1 MRRTVW
7 FRDFAAALGLLR
19 EEADSATA
27 WRLGATVLLVVTGGL
42 LAGLAP
48 LALKSLVD
56 TLASGED
63 WRRRTVIASATAQA
77 AWYLAALC
85 VARLLAEL
93 RPSLI
98 GAAEQRI
105 YARLRQRFLAHLLA
119 LGLPF
124 HLSRRTGALVQS
136 GEQALLGYQI
146 IIFNLV
152 HSLLPVLV
160 ELVTVTLVLLSL
172 GQPAM
177 VATFG
182 ATALAYLGVVS
193 MCARRLEGVAH
204 AVSDASL
211 RTQGMLTDA
220 LLNYETIKYFGAER
234 STRDRFDA
242 TSEALERRWVRLHRE
257 RTRLGLAL
265 TMTFVLSVTASL
277 ALSIH
282 AVAHGS
288 LSIGGFV
295 LANVYMLQIVRPFE
309 MLGAAARDLSQA
321 LVFVRPMLDVLAQAP
336 ESSALSRLL
345 PAPHCDDGPSGAAI
359 DIARP
364 QRGPCISFRAVR
376 FGYDGQ
382 TLVHDLDLSIP
393 AGRTVAIVG
402 ASGSGKSSLIRL
414 LLRLYEPQAGGIWLD
429 DQNIASIPL
438 SELRALIGLVPQ
450 DAVLFNDTMAF
461 NIAIGNPAASR
472 CDIERAAQVARL
484 HDFIVSLPAGYD
496 TVVGERGL
504 RLSGGERQRI
514 AIARA
519 VVRQPCIYVLDEAT
533 SMLDN
538 VTESKVLTNLQSVS
552 AGCTTITIAHRLSTV
567 RHADEI
573 VVLEGGRVAERGDH
587 ASLLARNGPYAL
599 MWAAQGGAVQTCP
612 VVYDATWQAT
622 RTTRHPQRGR
632 IRAAHRRRA

>member
-1 MRRTVW
+1 MAW
-7 FRDFAAALGLLR
+7 SRDLAAALGLLR
-19 EEADSATA
+19 EEADSAAA
-27 WRLGATVLLVVTGGL
+27 WRLGATVSLVVTGGL

-48 LALKSLVD
+48 LALKNLVD
-56 TLASGED
+56 TLTSGVD
-63 WRRRTVIASATAQA
+63 WRQRTVIASAAAQA
-77 AWYLAALC
+77 AWYLAALSL
-85 VARLLAEL
+85 ARLLAEL

-124 HLSRRTGALVQS
+124 HLGRRTGALVQS

-182 ATALAYLGVVS
+182 ATALAYLVVVGI
-193 MCARRLEGVAH
+193 CARRLEGVAQ
-204 AVSDASL
+204 AVSDANL
-211 RTQGMLTDA
+211 GTQGMLTDA

-242 TSEALERRWVRLHRE
+242 VSQVLETRWARLHHE

-265 TMTFVLSVTASL
+265 TMTFVLSLTVSL
-277 ALSIH
+277 ALAIQ
-282 AVAHGS
+282 AVADGS
-288 LSIGGFV
+288 LSVGGFV

-321 LVFVRPMLDVLAQAP
+321 LVFVRPMLDVLSQAP
-336 ESSALSRLL
+336 ESSASTRRPPDPHGDGGPSSSANDTAHHR
-345 PAPHCDDGPSGAAI
+345 PAPA
-359 DIARP
+359 
-364 QRGPCISFRAVR
+364 ISFRGVR
-376 FGYDGQ
+376 FGYDGKTVLQ
-382 TLVHDLDLSIP
+382 DLDLSVA

-414 LLRLYEPQAGGIWLD
+414 LLGLYPPQAGGIWLD

-438 SELRALIGLVPQ
+438 SELRAMIGLVPQ
-450 DAVLFNDTMAF
+450 DAVLFNDTVAF
-461 NIAIGNPAASR
+461 NIAIGSPTASR
-472 CDIERAAQVARL
+472 GAIEQAAKVARL
-484 HDFIVSLPAGYD
+484 HDFVMSLPAGYD

-519 VVRQPCIYVLDEAT
+519 VVRQPRIYVLDEAT

-538 VTESKVLTNLQSVS
+538 VTESKILNGLQKVS

-567 RHADEI
+567 RHAEEI
-573 VVLEGGRVAERGDH
+573 VVLESGRVVERGDH
-587 ASLLARNGPYAL
+587 PSLLARNGPYAL
-599 MWAAQGGAVQTCP
+599 MWAAQVRAVQ
-612 VVYDATWQAT
+612 
-622 RTTRHPQRGR
+622 
-632 IRAAHRRRA
+632 HRPIG

>member
-1 MRRTVW
+1 MSW
-7 FRDFAAALGLLR
+7 SRDFAAALGLLR
-19 EEADSATA
+19 EEADSAAA
-27 WRLGATVLLVVTGGL
+27 WRLGATVSLVVTGGL

-48 LALKSLVD
+48 LALKGLVD
-56 TLASGED
+56 TLASGVD
-63 WRRRTVIASATAQA
+63 WRQRTVIASAAAQA

-85 VARLLAEL
+85 LARLLAEL

-124 HLSRRTGALVQS
+124 HLGRRTGALVQS

-152 HSLLPVLV
+152 HSFLPVLV

-182 ATALAYLGVVS
+182 ATALAYLVVVGI
-193 MCARRLEGVAH
+193 CARRLESVAQ
-204 AVSDASL
+204 AVSDANL
-211 RTQGMLTDA
+211 RTQDMLTDA

-242 TSEALERRWVRLHRE
+242 ASQVLERRWTRLHDE

-265 TMTFVLSVTASL
+265 TVTFVLSLTASL
-277 ALSIH
+277 ALAIQ
-282 AVAHGS
+282 AVADGT
-288 LSIGGFV
+288 LSVGGFV

-336 ESSALSRLL
+336 ESSASARPPPASHTEGGPSASASHTAHHR
-345 PAPHCDDGPSGAAI
+345 PAPA
-359 DIARP
+359 
-364 QRGPCISFRAVR
+364 ISFRGVR
-376 FGYDGQ
+376 FGYDGK
-382 TLVHDLDLSIP
+382 TVLHDLDLSVA

-414 LLRLYEPQAGGIWLD
+414 LLGLYAPQAGGIWLD

-438 SELRALIGLVPQ
+438 SELRAMIGLVPQ
-450 DAVLFNDTMAF
+450 DAVLFNDTIAF
-461 NIAIGNPAASR
+461 NIAIGSPTAIRGAIEQAAK
-472 CDIERAAQVARL
+472 VAGL
-484 HDFIVSLPAGYD
+484 HDFIMSLPEGYD

-519 VVRQPCIYVLDEAT
+519 VVRQPRIYVLDEAT

-538 VTESKVLTNLQSVS
+538 VTESKILKNLQKVA

-567 RHADEI
+567 RHAEEI
-573 VVLEGGRVAERGDH
+573 AVLESGRVVERGDH

-599 MWAAQGGAVQTCP
+599 MWAAQVRAVRNRP
-612 VVYDATWQAT
+612 VA
-622 RTTRHPQRGR
+622 
-632 IRAAHRRRA
+632 

>member
-1 MRRTVW
+1 MSW
-7 FRDFAAALGLLR
+7 SRDFAAALGLLR
-19 EEADSATA
+19 EEADSAAA
-27 WRLGATVLLVVTGGL
+27 WRLGATVSLVVTGGL

-48 LALKSLVD
+48 LALKGLVD
-56 TLASGED
+56 TLASGVD
-63 WRRRTVIASATAQA
+63 WRQRTVIASAAAQA

-85 VARLLAEL
+85 LARLLAEL

-124 HLSRRTGALVQS
+124 HLGRRTGALVQS

-152 HSLLPVLV
+152 HSFLPVLV

-182 ATALAYLGVVS
+182 ATALAYLVVVGI
-193 MCARRLEGVAH
+193 CARRLESVAQ
-204 AVSDASL
+204 AVSDANL
-211 RTQGMLTDA
+211 RTQDMLTDA

-242 TSEALERRWVRLHRE
+242 ASQVLERRWTRLHDE

-265 TMTFVLSVTASL
+265 TVTFVLSLTASL
-277 ALSIH
+277 ALAIQ
-282 AVAHGS
+282 AVADGT
-288 LSIGGFV
+288 LSVGGFV

-336 ESSALSRLL
+336 ESSASARPPPASHTEGGPSASASHTAHHR
-345 PAPHCDDGPSGAAI
+345 PAPA
-359 DIARP
+359 
-364 QRGPCISFRAVR
+364 ISFRGVR
-376 FGYDGQ
+376 FGYDGKTVLQ
-382 TLVHDLDLSIP
+382 DLDLSVA

-414 LLRLYEPQAGGIWLD
+414 LLGLYEPQAGGIWLD
-429 DQNIASIPL
+429 DQNIASIPR
-438 SELRALIGLVPQ
+438 SELRAMIGLVPQ
-450 DAVLFNDTMAF
+450 EAVLFNDTIAF
-461 NIAIGNPAASR
+461 NIAIGSPTASR
-472 CDIERAAQVARL
+472 GAIEQAAKVARL
-484 HDFIVSLPAGYD
+484 HDFIMSLPAGYD

-519 VVRQPCIYVLDEAT
+519 VVRQPRIYVLDEAT

-538 VTESKVLTNLQSVS
+538 VTESKILKNLQKVA

-567 RHADEI
+567 RHAEEI
-573 VVLEGGRVAERGDH
+573 AVLESGRVVERGDH

-599 MWAAQGGAVQTCP
+599 MWAAQVRAVRNRP
-612 VVYDATWQAT
+612 VA
-622 RTTRHPQRGR
+622 
-632 IRAAHRRRA
+632 